1 MNSAARRLFLFFFSF
16 AALTACEDPKDI
28 GLELQDENLIG
39 TEFTD
44 TLTIQT
50 GTVFQ
55 GDSIVSFRTQPP
67 LLGQYIDP
75 VLGKVR
81 ASTITEVSL
90 NGSSLNFGAGA
101 RADSLV
107 LTLDYSFKY
116 ADTLKAMQVNV
127 HRVTGTFD
135 ERTSYFTTTPFAY
148 NAEPVGSKAFL
159 PRIDTET
166 TNGVTTKK
174 TRLLKVKLSQE
185 LANEFMAQSG
195 QAGLA
200 SQAGF
205 ENFFKGIALT
215 VPEGENASII
225 GLTLN
230 STNSSLALHY
240 TTAEGTARQHNF
252 LLGSG
257 DYFTQLTS
265 DRTGT
270 AVAALQAN
278 GSFVPATE
286 TGGDSYVQ
294 SGTQLLTKITIPHLD
309 KFKDLP
315 GNRIINRAE
324 LIIPIKAAS
333 AANNLTRPQQL
344 ALYETNNANQFLR
357 DIAGNLRAVQQDGIN
372 PLFTTYPALVAS
384 SRKNGVDYYTM
395 NVTSYLQGVMMG
407 MKPNNGL
414 MLGAVSSTSNSD
426 RTVTIRPELRP
437 YRAIVTNNEANP
449 VKLLIYYS
457 KLQD

>member
-1 MNSAARRLFLFFFSF
+1 MNSAVRRLFFFFFSF

-44 TLTIQT
+44 TLTIET

-55 GDSIVSFRTQPP
+55 GDSIPSFRSQPP

-81 ASTITEVSL
+81 ASTITEVTL
-90 NGSSLNFGAGA
+90 NGTSLNFGTGA

-148 NAEPVGSKAFL
+148 NSDPVGSKTFL

-166 TNGVTTKK
+166 VNGATTKT
-174 TRLLKVKLSQE
+174 TRLLKIKLSNE

-195 QAGLA
+195 LAGLA
-200 SQAGF
+200 DQAGF
-205 ENFFKGIALT
+205 KNFFKGLALT
-215 VPEGENASII
+215 VPEDENASIV
-225 GLTLN
+225 GLTLS
-230 STNSSLALHY
+230 STNSNLALHY
-240 TTAEGTARQHNF
+240 TTADGTARQHNF
-252 LLGSG
+252 LLGT
-257 DYFTQLTS
+257 DNYFTQLTS

-270 AVAALQAN
+270 AVEALQSSGNYA
-278 GSFVPATE
+278 PASE

-294 SGTQLLTKITIPHLD
+294 AGTQLLSRIDFPYLD
-309 KFKDLP
+309 KLKDLP
-315 GNRIINRAE
+315 GNLIINRAE
-324 LIIPIKAAS
+324 LIIPVKAAS
-333 AANNLTRPQQL
+333 SSNNLSRPPQL
-344 ALYETNNANQFLR
+344 VLYETNSANQFLR
-357 DIAGNLRAVQQDGIN
+357 DIAGTVRAVQQDGVN
-372 PLFTTYPALVAS
+372 PLAASFPALVTS
-384 SRKNGVDYYTM
+384 SRKNGIDYYTM

-407 MKPNNGL
+407 MKSNNGL
-414 MLGAVSSTSNSD
+414 MLGAVTSASNSD

-449 VKLLIYYS
+449 VRLLIYYS
-457 KLQD
+457 KLQ

>member
-44 TLTIQT
+44 TLTIRT

-55 GDSIVSFRTQPP
+55 GDSIPAFRSQPP
-67 LLGQYIDP
+67 LLGQYVDP

-90 NGSSLNFGAGA
+90 NGTSLNFGAGA

-107 LTLDYSFKY
+107 LTLDYAFKY

-127 HRVTGTFD
+127 HRLTGTFD
-135 ERTSYFTTTPFAY
+135 ERTSYFTTTPFPYEAT
-148 NAEPVGSKAFL
+148 PVGSRAFV

-166 TNGVTTKK
+166 TNGATTKK
-174 TRLLKVKLSQE
+174 TRLIRIKLSPE

-200 SQAGF
+200 DQAGF
-205 ENFFKGIALT
+205 RNFFKGLALT
-215 VPEGENASII
+215 VPEDANASIV
-225 GLTLN
+225 GLTLT

-240 TTAEGTARQHNF
+240 TTAEGTAKQHNF
-252 LLGSG
+252 LMGAG
-257 DYFTQLTS
+257 NFFTQLSS

-270 AVAALQAN
+270 AVAALQTD
-278 GSFVPATE
+278 GSFIPATE

-294 SGTQLLTKITIPHLD
+294 AGTQLLSKITFPYLD
-309 KFKDLP
+309 KLKDLP
-315 GNRIINRAE
+315 GNLIINRAE
-324 LIIPIKAAS
+324 LIIPVKAAS
-333 AANNLTRPQQL
+333 SANNLPRPPQL
-344 ALYETNNANQFLR
+344 VLYETNNANEFLK
-357 DIAGNLRAVQQDGIN
+357 DISGTVRAVQVDGIN
-372 PLFTTYPALVAS
+372 PLFTNYPALVAS

-407 MKPNNGL
+407 IKSNNGL
-414 MLGAVSSTSNSD
+414 MLGAVSAASGERST
-426 RTVTIRPELRP
+426 TIIRPEVRP
-437 YRAIVTNNEANP
+437 YRAVVTNNEANP
-449 VKLLIYYS
+449 VRLLIYYS
-457 KLQD
+457 KLQ

>member
-1 MNSAARRLFLFFFSF
+1 MNSAARRLLFFFFSF

-44 TLTIQT
+44 TLTIRT

-55 GDSIVSFRTQPP
+55 GDSIPSFRSQSP
-67 LLGQYIDP
+67 LLGQYVDP

-81 ASTITEVSL
+81 ASTITEVAL

-101 RADSLV
+101 KVDSLV

-127 HRVTGTFD
+127 HRLTGTFD
-135 ERTSYFTTTPFAY
+135 ERTSYFTTTPFPY
-148 NAEPVGSKAFL
+148 DQTPVGSKAFF

-174 TRLLKVKLSQE
+174 TRLLKIKLSSE

-200 SQAGF
+200 DQAGF
-205 ENFFKGIALT
+205 RNFFKGVALT
-215 VPEGENASII
+215 VPEEENASIV
-225 GLTLN
+225 GLNLS
-230 STNSSLALHY
+230 STNSSLTLHY

-252 LLGSG
+252 LLGTG
-257 DYFTQLTS
+257 NYFTQLSS

-270 AVAALQAN
+270 TVAALQSN

-294 SGTQLLTKITIPHLD
+294 AGTQLLSKITFPYMNEL
-309 KFKDLP
+309 KDIP
-315 GNRIINRAE
+315 GNLIINRAE
-324 LIIPIKAAS
+324 LIIPVKSAS
-333 AANNLTRPQQL
+333 SANNLPGPPQL
-344 ALYETNNANQFLR
+344 ALYETNDANQFLR
-357 DIAGNLRAVQQDGIN
+357 DISGAVRTVQEDGVNWPITARPAALRMIRKDG
-372 PLFTTYPALVAS
+372 
-384 SRKNGVDYYTM
+384 KDYYTI
-395 NVTSYLQGVMMG
+395 NITTYLQDVLVG
-407 MKPNNGL
+407 KRTNNGL
-414 MLGAVSSTSNSD
+414 LLGAAVVTSATNSAAG
-426 RTVTIRPELRP
+426 TVRPEVRP
-437 YRAIVTNNEANP
+437 YRTIITNNEANP
-449 VKLLIYYS
+449 VRLLIYYS
-457 KLQD
+457 KLQ